1 MGIKYD
7 NYGIEALSIDT
18 LLFIFATIGRKQLS
32 RNKGNKKRSK
42 TRAVHAVSNALLQA
56 FNQINMLLSGLNRF
70 KLKEIREQK
79 GISLRDLALDA
90 DLSANTISEIE
101 LGKRDP
107 RMTTV
112 VKLASAFGIDP
123 ADLLPKL

>member
-1 MGIKYD
+1 MGQAQDEKLIRK
-7 NYGIEALSIDT
+7 
-18 LLFIFATIGRKQLS
+18 FGR
-32 RNKGNKKRSK
+32 N
-42 TRAVHAVSNALLQA
+42 
-56 FNQINMLLSGLNRF
+56 
-70 KLKEIREQK
+70 LKEIREKK
-79 GISLRDLALDA
+79 GVSLRDLALEA

-112 VKLASAFGIDP
+112 VKLASALGIDP

>member
-1 MGIKYD
+1 MGQAQDERLIKKFGK
-7 NYGIEALSIDT
+7 N
-18 LLFIFATIGRKQLS
+18 
-32 RNKGNKKRSK
+32 
-42 TRAVHAVSNALLQA
+42 
-56 FNQINMLLSGLNRF
+56 
-70 KLKEIREQK
+70 LKEIREKK
-79 GISLRDLALDA
+79 GISLRDLALEA

-112 VKLASAFGIDP
+112 VKLASALGIDP

>member
-1 MGIKYD
+1 MGQTQDERLIKK
-7 NYGIEALSIDT
+7 
-18 LLFIFATIGRKQLS
+18 FGR
-32 RNKGNKKRSK
+32 N
-42 TRAVHAVSNALLQA
+42 
-56 FNQINMLLSGLNRF
+56 
-70 KLKEIREQK
+70 LKEIREK
-79 GISLRDLALDA
+79 KCISLRDLALEA

-112 VKLASAFGIDP
+112 VKLASALGIDP

>member
-1 MGIKYD
+1 MGQAQDEKLIRK
-7 NYGIEALSIDT
+7 
-18 LLFIFATIGRKQLS
+18 FGR
-32 RNKGNKKRSK
+32 N
-42 TRAVHAVSNALLQA
+42 
-56 FNQINMLLSGLNRF
+56 
-70 KLKEIREQK
+70 LKDIREQK
-79 GISLRDLALDA
+79 GISLRDLALEA

-112 VKLASAFGIDP
+112 VKLASALGIDP

>member
-1 MGIKYD
+1 MGQAQDERLIKK
-7 NYGIEALSIDT
+7 
-18 LLFIFATIGRKQLS
+18 FGR
-32 RNKGNKKRSK
+32 N
-42 TRAVHAVSNALLQA
+42 
-56 FNQINMLLSGLNRF
+56 
-70 KLKEIREQK
+70 LKEIREKK
-79 GISLRDLALDA
+79 GISLRDLALEA

-112 VKLASAFGIDP
+112 VKLASALGIDP

>member
-1 MGIKYD
+1 MKD
-7 NYGIEALSIDT
+7 
-18 LLFIFATIGRKQLS
+18 
-32 RNKGNKKRSK
+32 
-42 TRAVHAVSNALLQA
+42 
-56 FNQINMLLSGLNRF
+56 
-70 KLKEIREQK
+70 IREQK
-79 GISLRDLALDA
+79 GISLRDLALEA

-112 VKLASAFGIDP
+112 VKLASALGIDP